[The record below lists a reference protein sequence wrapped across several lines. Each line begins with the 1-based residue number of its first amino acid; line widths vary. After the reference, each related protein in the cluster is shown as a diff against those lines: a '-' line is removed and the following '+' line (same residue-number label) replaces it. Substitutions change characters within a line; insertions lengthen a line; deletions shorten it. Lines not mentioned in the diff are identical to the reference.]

1 MMKTR
6 IFSAAGLAAALLL
19 AGAAQAATT
28 DPVGNGSDYP
38 AYAPST
44 SHLTRA
50 EVEAEVVQAQRNG
63 TMVMHGDDMNTYG
76 EAERPST
83 LTREQVRKEAAEAR
97 RAGKIPQG
105 NGYFGE

>member
-6 IFSAAGLAAALLL
+6 IFSAAGLAAALLF

-50 EVEAEVVQAQRNG
+50 EVEAEVVQAQRDG
-63 TMVMHGDDMNTYG
+63 TMVMRGDHMNTYG
-76 EAERPST
+76 EARQPST
-83 LTREQVRKEAAEAR
+83 RTREEVRNEAAAAL
-97 RAGKIPQG
+97 RAGKIPEG
-105 NGYFGE
+105 DGYFGE